1 MKAVRKV
8 LLGLALTVGMTFSAT
23 GCSPKVDKTSSDSAT
38 EAAASVFERK
48 DVAELTALANQGYAE
63 AQYNLGLMYDI
74 GERVT
79 QNKQEAAR
87 LYKLAANQGI
97 AEAQNN
103 LGLMY
108 GMGEGVTQDYILAHI
123 WLNLAAS
130 SLEVR
135 DGKRATTNRKD
146 VAGKMTPAQIDRAQS
161 MARVCQVSNFKNCG
175 Y

>member
-1 MKAVRKV
+1 MQLGPKAVRKV
-8 LLGLALTVGMTFSAT
+8 LLGIAVTVGLGFAPTAYAGPLEDGLAAYDNGDYAT
-23 GCSPKVDKTSSDSAT
+23 
-38 EAAASVFERK
+38 AARLYK
-48 DVAELTALANQGYAE
+48 LAADQGDAF

-146 VAGKMTPAQIDRAQS
+146 VAGKMTPAQIERAQS
-161 MARVCQVSNFKNCG
+161 MARACQASNFRNCG